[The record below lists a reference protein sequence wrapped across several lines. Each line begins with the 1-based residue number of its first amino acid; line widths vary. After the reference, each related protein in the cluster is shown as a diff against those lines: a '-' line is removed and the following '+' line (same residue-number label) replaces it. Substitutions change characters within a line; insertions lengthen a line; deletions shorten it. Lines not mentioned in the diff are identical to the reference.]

1 MRTIT
6 ETLQPD
12 VSYRVRQR
20 LGPLVTRFARRF
32 GQPEYRLRDTE
43 YVGTVQRPLDEF
55 TETLQEHGFE
65 WDPLAW
71 YHQPPVGSEP
81 TAAGRINGVYWPT
94 DRSTPFSSLT
104 RRTTSTCSLTRSTTG
119 CDTRSN
125 TSGKSIS
132 SGKPGA
138 TRCGAGSRARVYRS
152 ISDRVV
158 AAGPHTRYA
167 TVTSISCPSFD
178 NVDSI
183 RTFEGNRW
191 ATSHAA
197 ARDESDAALHPVI
210 GRLLRMTLTPFLRMT
225 QTPFQ

>member
-1 MRTIT
+1 MQTIN

-81 TAAGRINGVYWPT
+81 DGSWTYQRSLLA
-94 DRSTPFSSLT
+94 DRQIHAILIAHSPDYVDVFAHEEYNWL
-104 RRTTSTCSLTRSTTG
+104 RHPIKHLRQVDIERE
-119 CDTRSN
+119 
-125 TSGKSIS
+125 
-132 SGKPGA
+132 
-138 TRCGAGSRARVYRS
+138 AGSDEMRRWIESQGISIDIRS
-152 ISDRVV
+152 R
-158 AAGPHTRYA
+158 R
-167 TVTSISCPSFD
+167 
-178 NVDSI
+178 
-183 RTFEGNRW
+183 RRR
-191 ATSHAA
+191 TSHAI
-197 ARDESDAALHPVI
+197 RDCYKYLVSIV
-210 GRLLRMTLTPFLRMT
+210 R
-225 QTPFQ
+225 

>member
-81 TAAGRINGVYWPT
+81 DGSWTYQRSLLA
-94 DRSTPFSSLT
+94 DRQIHAILIAHSPDYVDVFAHEEYNWL
-104 RRTTSTCSLTRSTTG
+104 RH
-119 CDTRSN
+119 RSN

-183 RTFEGNRW
+183 RTSKGIAGLRRTRRHGMNP
-191 ATSHAA
+191 T
-197 ARDESDAALHPVI
+197 
-210 GRLLRMTLTPFLRMT
+210 RLFTL
-225 QTPFQ
+225 